1 MYIRISVPKG
11 LTRGYLISWSE
22 TETPRITRW
31 SLGHLDYLNH
41 LDNLNRLDYLNHLD
55 NLNRLEYLNPLD
67 NLDARA

>member
-41 LDNLNRLDYLNHLD
+41 LDNLNRLDNLNH
-55 NLNRLEYLNPLD
+55 LEYLNPLD